1 MSPLQPLLDTLGAPL
16 PVYLL
21 VGVDPV
27 VTREALAALRHAVLL
42 GPTAAF
48 NDAVVVAAEGG
59 MAFLDLARTVPMM
72 APRRLVHLRQV
83 EEAPVAVLD
92 ALLEYVQAPVPSTV
106 LVVTGERFPGAVGGV
121 DRGARITNA
130 AKKVGLVVDAK
141 AAAADPAGFARARAQ
156 SLGVRLDPGGVRRL
170 LDYTDGELALLETDL
185 QKCAAFVG
193 DGGLVDEAV
202 VEEVCTSTAEAQVW
216 TLTDALIARD
226 RDRALGTLHRLL
238 EDGEAP
244 HRILASLA
252 WQLRQVL
259 ALQDAVRRGLSERD
273 AGVRMPPQKVRAV
286 KDLVRARPVRP
297 STLLNELAAVN
308 RAMNL
313 SRAGDRRVLEAWVAR
328 LCGL

>member
-1 MSPLQPLLDTLGAPL
+1 MNPLQPLLDTLGDPR

-21 VGVDPV
+21 VGVDAV
-27 VTREALAALRHAVLL
+27 VVREALSALRGAVLQ

-72 APRRLVHLRQV
+72 APRRLVLLRQV

-92 ALLEYVQAPVPSTV
+92 ALLEYLQAPVPSTV
-106 LVVTGERFPGAVGGV
+106 LVVTGEKFPAAVGGV

-130 AKKVGLVVDAK
+130 AKKVGLVVDAR
-141 AAAADPAGFARARAQ
+141 AATADPASFARARAQ
-156 SLGVRLDPGGVRRL
+156 SLGVRLDPGGVRLL
-170 LDYTDGELALLETDL
+170 LDYTDGELALLEADL
-185 QKCAAFVG
+185 EKCAAFVG
-193 DGGLVDEAV
+193 EGGLVDAAV
-202 VEEVCTSTAEAQVW
+202 VEEVCKSTAEAEVW
-216 TLTDALIARD
+216 SLTDALIARD
-226 RDRALGTLHRLL
+226 RDRAIGTLHRLL

-273 AGVRMPPQKVRAV
+273 SGVRMPPQKVRAV
-286 KDLVRARPVRP
+286 KELVRTRPVRP
-297 STLLNELAAVN
+297 SALLNELAAVN

-313 SRAGDRRVLEAWVAR
+313 SRAGDRRVIEAWVAR